1 MNLSAHCVNSFT
13 LYNRSMHWKEATAA
27 QDGRA
32 RYAVIGDLPDSE
44 ILTKVFDAGFRT
56 VEANAEVILL
66 ECEREQFP
74 DCVTHLNECKF
85 KGISVGNPH
94 KPVAAK
100 LATQFFIV
108 KHSLGVANAL
118 ALGPDIF
125 AQNTEVPGFRRA
137 IADVTPATALVMGS
151 GRAAR
156 SAVMGLFESG
166 WQVKLW
172 NRNFQRSKPL
182 VSLFLRYGK
191 IETAHTADPTG
202 CSLIVNATPVGRKAG
217 EEPPIIWR
225 YARPKTTIV
234 DFVYRAVATEF
245 LRSGARLGFNTID
258 GKELLVEQAAFAI
271 EWWLQKPCARAPM
284 LEAINFHKPI
294 ISARL

>member
-1 MNLSAHCVNSFT
+1 
-13 LYNRSMHWKEATAA
+13 MHWSEVGPA
-27 QDGRA
+27 QDERV
-32 RYAVIGDLPDSE
+32 RYAVVGEPPDNE
-44 ILTKVFDAGFRT
+44 LLFKVLIAGFKALDQDIQL
-56 VEANAEVILL
+56 VSLD
-66 ECEREQFP
+66 CERDRFP
-74 DCVTHLNECKF
+74 DCLTHLNDLKF

-118 ALGPDIF
+118 SLGANVF
-125 AQNTEVPGFRRA
+125 AQNTEVPGFRKV
-137 IADVTPATALVMGS
+137 IAHLPPATALVMGS

-172 NRNFQRSKPL
+172 NRNLQRSKPM

-191 IETAHTADPTG
+191 IDTAHTPDPTG
-202 CSLIVNATPVGRKAG
+202 CTLIVNATPLGRKAG
-217 EEPPIIWR
+217 EEPPIIWK

-234 DFVYRAVATEF
+234 DFTYRVVATEF
-245 LRSGARLGFNTID
+245 LRSGARLGFDTVD
-258 GKELLVEQAAFAI
+258 GKELLVEQAAYAI
-271 EWWLQKPCARAPM
+271 EWWLQKPCPREPM
-284 LEAINFHKPI
+284 LAAINFHKPR
-294 ISARL
+294 ISTVNTS

>member
-1 MNLSAHCVNSFT
+1 
-13 LYNRSMHWKEATAA
+13 MHWREV
-27 QDGRA
+27 GPSEGA
-32 RYAVIGDLPDSE
+32 RMRFAVIGDPPDSE
-44 ILTKVFDAGFRT
+44 LLTT
-56 VEANAEVILL
+56 VLRSAFIALQIDAEVLLL
-66 ECEREQFP
+66 ECEREAFP
-74 DCVTHLNECKF
+74 DCVTHLNANRF

-108 KHSLGVANAL
+108 KHALGVANAL
-118 ALGPDIF
+118 TLGDNIF
-125 AQNTEVPGFRRA
+125 AQNTEVPGFRRL
-137 IADVTPATALVMGS
+137 IADVPPATALVMGS

-172 NRNFQRSKPL
+172 NRNLLRSKPL
-182 VSLFLRYGK
+182 VSLFLRYGN

-202 CSLIVNATPVGRKAG
+202 CTLIVNATTVGRKAG
-217 EEPPIIWR
+217 EEPPIMWK

-234 DFVYRAVATEF
+234 DFVYRTVATEF

-258 GKELLVEQAAFAI
+258 GKELLVEQAAFAV
-271 EWWLQKPCARAPM
+271 EWWLQKSCPREPM
-284 LEAINFHKPI
+284 LAAINFHKPR
-294 ISARL
+294 ISATM